1 MFFKHNCEGFKHM
14 EKIFFLSAGN
24 GNKTAAFEV
33 SLAGITYPDPNYKV
47 HRKYPDLFVAEYV
60 SDGEGTVVCGGKEYH
75 IKKGDAYILPAGKEH
90 RYYSDR
96 TNPWTKKWF
105 NVSGTLCK
113 KLLSAYGIENT
124 VCFHN
129 ASSIDTLFDEF
140 FDYCSE
146 NTDVGDIY
154 ENGAII
160 FHRIVQHLAANAKDN
175 TESAA
180 EKIKNYIDGNIY
192 EKLTAESVAG
202 NAGFSVS
209 QLGRVFKAEY
219 GETVYSYILE
229 QKIRTAENLL
239 KNSVLSVKEISDMLK
254 FTDEHYFCNIFKKKR
269 GVTPGKFRKTA
280 AY

>member
-1 MFFKHNCEGFKHM
+1 M

-24 GNKTAAFEV
+24 GNKAAAFEV

-47 HRKYPDLFVAEYV
+47 HRKCSDLFVVEYV
-60 SDGEGTVVCGGKEYH
+60 SDGEGTVICGGKEYH

-129 ASSIDTLFDEF
+129 TSIDTLFDEF

-160 FHRIVQHLAANAKDN
+160 FHRIVQNLAANAKDN

-192 EKLTAESVAG
+192 EKLTAESVAS

>member
-1 MFFKHNCEGFKHM
+1 M
-14 EKIFFLSAGN
+14 EHL
-24 GNKTAAFEV
+24 
-33 SLAGITYPDPNYKV
+33 
-47 HRKYPDLFVAEYV
+47 
-60 SDGEGTVVCGGKEYH
+60 
-75 IKKGDAYILPAGKEH
+75 
-90 RYYSDR
+90 YYSDK

-113 KLLSAYGIENT
+113 KLLSVYGIENK
-124 VCFHN
+124 VCFN
-129 ASSIDTLFDEF
+129 NTSIGGLFDEF

-192 EKLTAESVAG
+192 EKLTAESVAS

>member
-1 MFFKHNCEGFKHM
+1 MFFKHKCEDFKHM

-24 GNKTAAFEV
+24 GNKAAAFEV

-146 NTDVGDIY
+146 NTDVAGIC

-192 EKLTAESVAG
+192 EKLTAESVAS

-239 KNSVLSVKEISDMLK
+239 KNSVLSVKEISNMLK

>member
-1 MFFKHNCEGFKHM
+1 MFFKHKCEDFKHM
-14 EKIFFLSAGN
+14 EKIFFLSAGS
-24 GNKTAAFEV
+24 GNKAAAFEV
-33 SLAGITYPDPNYKV
+33 SLSGITYPDPNYKV
-47 HRKYPDLFVAEYV
+47 HRKCSDLFVVEYV
-60 SDGEGTVVCGGKEYH
+60 SDGEGTVICGGKEYH
-75 IKKGDAYILPAGKEH
+75 IKKGDAYILPEGKEH

-129 ASSIDTLFDEF
+129 TSIDTLFDEF

-160 FHRIVQHLAANAKDN
+160 FHRIVQSLAANAKDN

-280 AY
+280 AN